1 MNQKISN
8 FFFWA
13 RDKFM
18 PEMDLRQSGFT
29 YSGIVLVDHLL
40 KKKTE
45 FKNLKK
51 QEIQGSR
58 FLLCVIDFYSEYTGV
73 VPLRDKK
80 GIAVPKTC

>member
-1 MNQKISN
+1 
-8 FFFWA
+8 
-13 RDKFM
+13 M

-29 YSGIVLVDHLL
+29 YNGIVLVDHLL
-40 KKKTE
+40 KTKTE

-58 FLLCVIDFYSEYTGV
+58 FFLYVIDFYSKYAGV

-80 GIAVPKTC
+80 GTAVPNIC